1 MQKIISVIVPI
12 YNVRPYLNRCIDSLI
27 NQTCKNIEILLIDDC
42 SADGSDVIAKEY
54 EDRYPKY
61 CRFIKRKEN
70 GGLSAA
76 RNTGIDHAT
85 GEWLAFVDSDD
96 WVSEDYLESMKEVGE
111 KDGADIVV
119 NCSYYMV
126 YDSGKMKEIDPLR
139 DMKTDFSQKEKIARL
154 RFSAT
159 AKLIRK
165 EFLVNTKI
173 RFPEDILR
181 CEDIAV
187 LIPLYTYTEKI
198 SVMHKTTYYYYQR
211 SSSLSNQNNPNTD
224 IRFYPKTIGRM
235 TELSCKGFEK
245 ELEYRA
251 VSELLYGL
259 VMVMIRSQK
268 EKQEILREIDS
279 FVKQYPDWK
288 NNPYL
293 TLLPGGKQLFIR
305 LSAGKHL
312 CLLRFLICCRDLVQR

>member
-1 MQKIISVIVPI
+1 MQEKISVIVPI
-12 YNVRPYLNRCIDSLI
+12 YNVRPYLNRCMDSLVS
-27 NQTCKNIEILLIDDC
+27 QTYNNMEILLIDDC
-42 SADGSDVIAKEY
+42 SDDGSEIVAKEY
-54 EDRYPKY
+54 EKRYPQY
-61 CRFIKRKEN
+61 CRLIQRKVN

-96 WVSEDYLESMKEVGE
+96 WVSEDYLDSMIEVGE
-111 KDGADIVV
+111 RDGADIVV
-119 NCSYYMV
+119 NCSYFMV
-126 YDSGKMKEIDPLR
+126 YETGKMKEIDPLR
-139 DMKTDFSQKEKIARL
+139 DMTTDFSQQEKVARL

-165 EFLVNTKI
+165 DFLDQTKI
-173 RFPEDILR
+173 RFPEDVWR

-198 SVMHKTTYYYYQR
+198 SVIHKTTYYYYQR
-211 SSSLSNQNNPNTD
+211 KSSLSNRNNRNVD

-235 TELSCKGFEK
+235 VELSSKGFEK
-245 ELEYRA
+245 ELEFRA

-268 EKQEILREIDS
+268 EKPEILQQIDS
-279 FVKQYPDWK
+279 FVKQYPNWK
-288 NNPYL
+288 DNHYL
-293 TLLPGGKQLFIR
+293 TWLPKGKQIFIK

-312 CLLRFLICCRDLVQR
+312 WLLRFLIGCRDLIRK